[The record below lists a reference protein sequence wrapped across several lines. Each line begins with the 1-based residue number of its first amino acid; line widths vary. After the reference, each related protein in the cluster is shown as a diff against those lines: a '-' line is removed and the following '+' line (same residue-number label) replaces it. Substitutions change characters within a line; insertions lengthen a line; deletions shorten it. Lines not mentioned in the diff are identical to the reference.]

1 MNRSVI
7 ITGSTRGIGLST
19 AVEFLKKG
27 DRVTIFCRHPGH
39 VSKAKR
45 YLLAFGRPENILGLV
60 GDVRKE
66 TDVRK
71 ILKQTQSHYGRI
83 DILVNNAGI
92 AAYKAIEKTSAKEW
106 DDIVDTNLKGTF
118 LFTREVVSM
127 MKKRRKG
134 IIINVSSILG
144 VDGEAMFSAYCASK
158 FGVIGLTQAMADET
172 ANAGIRIYAVL
183 PGAVDTQLVSD
194 SGLEMDPSE
203 LLRPEEVARKI
214 VELAEGRERSG
225 SLAQIQA

>member
-7 ITGSTRGIGLST
+7 ITGSTRGIGLAT

-45 YLLAFGRPENILGLV
+45 HLLAFGQPENILGLV
-60 GDVRKE
+60 ADVRKE
-66 TDVRK
+66 ADVRK
-71 ILKQTQSHYGRI
+71 ILRQTQGHYGRI

-92 AAYKAIEKTSAKEW
+92 AAYKAIEKTSGKEW

-118 LFTREVVSM
+118 LFMREVVSM

-134 IIINVSSILG
+134 IIINVSSLLG
-144 VDGEAMFSAYCASK
+144 VAGEAMFSAYCASK

-203 LLRPEEVARKI
+203 LLRPEAVARKI
-214 VELAEGRERSG
+214 VELAEGREKSG
-225 SLAQIQA
+225 SLAEIHA

>member
-1 MNRSVI
+1 VN
-7 ITGSTRGIGLST
+7 
-19 AVEFLKKG
+19 
-27 DRVTIFCRHPGH
+27 
-39 VSKAKR
+39 KARR

-71 ILKQTQSHYGRI
+71 ILRQTQSHYGRI

-92 AAYKAIEKTSAKEW
+92 AAYKTIEKTSGKEW

-118 LFTREVVSM
+118 LSMREVVSM

-134 IIINVSSILG
+134 IIINVSSLLG
-144 VDGEAMFSAYCASK
+144 VEGEAMFSAYCASK
-158 FGVIGLTQAMADET
+158 FGVIGLTQALADET
-172 ANAGIRIYAVL
+172 AKAGIRIYAVL

-194 SGLEMDPSE
+194 SGLEIDPSE

-225 SLAQIQA
+225 SLAEIHA

>member
-7 ITGSTRGIGLST
+7 ISGSTRGIGLAT

-39 VSKAKR
+39 VTKAKR
-45 YLLAFGRPENILGLV
+45 HLLAFGGPENILGLV

-71 ILKQTQSHYGRI
+71 ILRQTQSHYGRI

-92 AAYKAIEKTSAKEW
+92 AAYKTIEKTSGKEW

-118 LFTREVVSM
+118 LSMREVVSM

-134 IIINVSSILG
+134 IIINVSSLLG
-144 VDGEAMFSAYCASK
+144 VEGEAMFSAYCASK
-158 FGVIGLTQAMADET
+158 FGVIGLTQALADET
-172 ANAGIRIYAVL
+172 AKAGIRIYAVL

-194 SGLEMDPSE
+194 SGLEIDPSE

-225 SLAQIQA
+225 SLAEIHA

>member
-1 MNRSVI
+1 MNRSVM

-19 AVEFLKKG
+19 AVEFLKNG
-27 DRVTIFCRHPGH
+27 DRVAIFCRHPGH

-45 YLLAFGRPENILGLV
+45 HLLAFGRPENSLGLV

-66 TDVRK
+66 TDVKK
-71 ILKQTQSHYGRI
+71 ILRQTQSRYGRI

-92 AAYKAIEKTSAKEW
+92 AAYKTIEKTSGKEW

-118 LFTREVVSM
+118 LFMREVIPM
-127 MKKRRKG
+127 MKKQRKG
-134 IIINVSSILG
+134 IIINVASILG
-144 VDGEAMFSAYCASK
+144 VAGEAMFSAYCASK

-172 ANAGIRIYAVL
+172 ANAGIRVYAVL
-183 PGAVDTQLVSD
+183 PGAVDTRLVSD
-194 SGLEMDPSE
+194 SGLEIDPSA

-214 VELAEGRERSG
+214 VNLAEGRERSG
-225 SLAQIQA
+225 RLVKIYA

>member
-1 MNRSVI
+1 MNRSVM

-19 AVEFLKKG
+19 AVEFLKNG
-27 DRVTIFCRHPGH
+27 DRVAIFCRHPGH

-45 YLLAFGRPENILGLV
+45 HLLAFGRPENILGLV

-92 AAYKAIEKTSAKEW
+92 AAYKAIEKTSGKEW

-118 LFTREVVSM
+118 LFMREVVSM

-144 VDGEAMFSAYCASK
+144 VAGEAMFSAYCASK

-194 SGLEMDPSE
+194 SGLEIDPSE

-214 VELAEGRERSG
+214 VELAEGRKRSG
-225 SLAQIQA
+225 SLTEIHA

>member
-1 MNRSVI
+1 MNRSVM

-45 YLLAFGRPENILGLV
+45 HLVAFGPPQNILGLV
-60 GDVRKE
+60 GDVRNE
-66 TDVRK
+66 ADVRK
-71 ILKQTQSHYGRI
+71 ILRQTQSHYGRI

-92 AAYKAIEKTSAKEW
+92 AAYKAIEKTSGKEW
-106 DDIVDTNLKGTF
+106 DDIVNTNLKGTF
-118 LFTREVVSM
+118 LFMREVVPM
-127 MKKRRKG
+127 MKKWRKG
-134 IIINVSSILG
+134 IIINVSSLLG
-144 VDGEAMFSAYCASK
+144 VAGEAMFSAYCASK

-172 ANAGIRIYAVL
+172 AKSGIRVYAVL

-203 LLRPEEVARKI
+203 LLKPEEVARRI

-225 SLAQIQA
+225 SLAEIQA

>member
-7 ITGSTRGIGLST
+7 ITGSTRGIGLAT
-19 AVEFLKKG
+19 AVEFLKEG
-27 DRVTIFCRHPGH
+27 DRVSIFCRHPGH

-45 YLLAFGRPENILGLV
+45 HLLAFGQPENILGLV

-71 ILKQTQSHYGRI
+71 ILRQTQSHYGRI
-83 DILVNNAGI
+83 DILVNNAGV
-92 AAYKAIEKTSAKEW
+92 AAYKAIEKTSGKEW
-106 DDIVDTNLKGTF
+106 DDIVNTNLKGTF
-118 LFTREVVSM
+118 LFMREVVSM

-134 IIINVSSILG
+134 IIINVSSLLG
-144 VDGEAMFSAYCASK
+144 VTGEAMFSAYCASK

-214 VELAEGRERSG
+214 VKLAEGRERSG
-225 SLAQIQA
+225 SLAEIHA